1 MESRMTAKRW
11 QARTGAVVGTG
22 LLIALAACA
31 DAPRA
36 TEPESA
42 VPSTVHVPV
51 ADPSL
56 SMPPSVEDPTGTMI
70 GWLDQRYAKAD
81 DTPAELESLDL
92 ITSKAALADGRGVPI
107 LVAGLGGTWKG
118 GDKRTFLTQKS
129 PLASAGFLLASI
141 NYRLS
146 PRWLHPAHVE
156 DTAGAIAWLHRH
168 GARFGGDPERI
179 VLMGHSAGVHL
190 AALIATDERW
200 LGAHG
205 LPLTILDGVV
215 SLDGASFDLAVRGGA
230 TAETEAVLEGVFGPD
245 RDVWAD
251 ASPARHVAAGKGIPP
266 FLLFYTEGREV
277 GVEESARF
285 EAILRGASIPVERL
299 LAAGKSHRNIH
310 RDLGK
315 PGDPVTEKVLEF
327 ILAVTGTA

>member
-1 MESRMTAKRW
+1 MTEKNAS
-11 QARTGAVVGTG
+11 AGPGVFLAAC
-22 LLIALAACA
+22 LPIALAACA

-42 VPSTVHVPV
+42 LPSTVHVPV

-56 SMPPSVEDPTGTMI
+56 AMPPSVEDPTGTMI
-70 GWLDQRYAKAD
+70 GWLDLRFAKAD
-81 DTPAELESLDL
+81 DTPAEMQSLDL
-92 ITSKAALADGRGVPI
+92 ITSKAAFAEARGVPI
-107 LVAGLGGTWKG
+107 LVFIHGGTWKA
-118 GDKRTFLTQKS
+118 GDKRNFLTQKS

-146 PRWLHPAHVE
+146 PRWRHPAHVE
-156 DTAGAIAWLHRH
+156 DTASALAWLHRH

-190 AALIATDERW
+190 AALVATDERW

-215 SLDGASFDLAVRGGA
+215 SLDGASFDLATRGGA
-230 TAETEAVLEGVFGPD
+230 TAETEAVIEGVFGPD

-285 EAILRGASIPVERL
+285 EEILRGASIPVERL

-315 PGDPVTEKVLEF
+315 SGDPVTEKVLEF
-327 ILAVTGTA
+327 IRAVTRNA